1 MKITI
6 MSRVRKFVI
15 NEEEDDDLFVTVLDN
30 DAVPGSDDE
39 LEPNPIELNIP
50 SSKEFD
56 DEPDEDDIFELL
68 LNILELLFFPKLKK
82 KTKYKTITKANIPMI
97 TGFINNEFI

>member
-1 MKITI
+1 MNDD
-6 MSRVRKFVI
+6 VD
-15 NEEEDDDLFVTVLDN
+15 EELFVPLLDKERVPWID
-30 DAVPGSDDE
+30 DA

-56 DEPDEDDIFELL
+56 ELFNELFDEEYDISWLL

-82 KTKYKTITKANIPMI
+82 TQNIKFRI
-97 TGFINNEFI
+97 IELFFFYRINNMLLAWLIHLNS